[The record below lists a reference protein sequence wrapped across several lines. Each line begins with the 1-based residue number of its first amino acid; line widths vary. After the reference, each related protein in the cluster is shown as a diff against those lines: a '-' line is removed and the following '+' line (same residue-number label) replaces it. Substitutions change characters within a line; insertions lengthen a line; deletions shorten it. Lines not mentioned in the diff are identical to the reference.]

1 MIKVDSKYKQ
11 LKVCGAIKGLFIYAR
26 AD

>member
-11 LKVCGAIKGLFIYAR
+11 LKVCAIKGLFIYAR